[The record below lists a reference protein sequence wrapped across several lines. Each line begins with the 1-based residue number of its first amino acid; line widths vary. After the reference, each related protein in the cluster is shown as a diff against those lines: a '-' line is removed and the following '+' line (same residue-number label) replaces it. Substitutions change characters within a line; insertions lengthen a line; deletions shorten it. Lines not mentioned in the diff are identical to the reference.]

1 MMERKNRMF
10 LSLIFAAIFFL
21 TAIAEVEA
29 GVTITVPD
37 DYPTIQQAVNA
48 AFPYDT
54 VYIRSGTYHEHLT
67 IGKPL
72 TLQGEDRE
80 TTIID
85 GDAPGNII
93 YISSS
98 YVTLYGLKIINGI
111 IGIELQRFS
120 YIHHLTI
127 KDLIIDSNRDFG
139 ISGSYVGGYHVIE
152 DCIFSHNGY
161 GFKVHHIS
169 NSIIRNCEVFQNGSG
184 LGPGWAN
191 NIQVIGNRVHQNT
204 DRGLYINS
212 CSNSLVEKN
221 EVYSNRT
228 GIDLAH
234 VAKNITVKDNIIFNN
249 NTGLDLDEKARGHHI
264 YHNDIIDNLQQV
276 LYPLPNSSTVSWDD
290 GYPSG
295 GNYWSDYDGVDLDND
310 GIGDTPYWVTG
321 FAKDDYPLMKPLWHF
336 IKATIDIDPD
346 TLNLKSKGKWITVYI
361 ELPDGFDILNIDTS
375 TVLLNDTVQAEK
387 KPVEIADNNGNG
399 IPDLMV
405 KFNRNAVRELLEG
418 ESGYVELKL
427 TGKVEST
434 PFEGSDTIRVIN
446 K

>member
-1 MMERKNRMF
+1 M
-10 LSLIFAAIFFL
+10 
-21 TAIAEVEA
+21 
-29 GVTITVPD
+29 
-37 DYPTIQQAVNA
+37 
-48 AFPYDT
+48 
-54 VYIRSGTYHEHLT
+54 
-67 IGKPL
+67 
-72 TLQGEDRE
+72 
-80 TTIID
+80 
-85 GDAPGNII
+85 
-93 YISSS
+93 
-98 YVTLYGLKIINGI
+98 
-111 IGIELQRFS
+111 
-120 YIHHLTI
+120 
-127 KDLIIDSNRDFG
+127 
-139 ISGSYVGGYHVIE
+139 
-152 DCIFSHNGY
+152 
-161 GFKVHHIS
+161 
-169 NSIIRNCEVFQNGSG
+169 
-184 LGPGWAN
+184 
-191 NIQVIGNRVHQNT
+191 
-204 DRGLYINS
+204 
-212 CSNSLVEKN
+212 
-221 EVYSNRT
+221 
-228 GIDLAH
+228 
-234 VAKNITVKDNIIFNN
+234 
-249 NTGLDLDEKARGHHI
+249 
-264 YHNDIIDNLQQV
+264 
-276 LYPLPNSSTVSWDD
+276 YPLPNSSTVSWDD

>member
-1 MMERKNRMF
+1 MMERKNRSF
-10 LSLIFAAIFFL
+10 LILIFSAIFFL

-54 VYIRSGTYHEHLT
+54 VYIRPGTYHEHLT

-72 TLQGEDRE
+72 TLKGEDRE
-80 TTIID
+80 TTVID
-85 GDAPGNII
+85 GDGFGNVI

-98 YVTLYGLKIINGI
+98 YVTLNGLKISNGI
-111 IGIELQRFS
+111 IGIDLRQFS

-127 KDLIIDSNRDFG
+127 RDLIIDSNRDFG

-152 DCIFSHNGY
+152 NCIFSHNGY

-169 NSIIRNCEVFQNGSG
+169 NSIIRNCEVYQNVNG
-184 LGPGWAN
+184 LGPGWSS
-191 NIQVIGNRVHQNT
+191 NIQVIGNRIHHNT
-204 DRGLYINS
+204 SRGLYINS

-234 VAKNITVKDNIIFNN
+234 VASNITVKDNIILDNYI
-249 NTGLDLDEKARGHHI
+249 GLDLDEKARGHKI
-264 YHNDIIDNLQQV
+264 YHNDVIDNFQQV
-276 LYPLPNSSTVSWDD
+276 IYLKLNSPPVSWDD

-310 GIGDTPYWVTG
+310 GIGDTPYRVTE
-321 FAKDDYPLMKPLWHF
+321 FAKDNYPLMNPLWHS
-336 IKATIDIDPD
+336 IKATIDINPD
-346 TLNLKSKGKWITVYI
+346 TLNLKSKGKWITAYI
-361 ELPDGFDILNIDTS
+361 ELPDDFDIANIDIS
-375 TVLLNDTVQAEK
+375 TVLLNNTVQAEK
-387 KPVEIADNNGNG
+387 KPVKIDDNNGNG
-399 IPDLMV
+399 ILDLMI
-405 KFNRNAVRELLEG
+405 KFNRNAVQELLEG
-418 ESGYVELKL
+418 ESGYVELTL

-434 PFEGSDTIRVIN
+434 PFEGSYTIKVIN
-446 K
+446 